1 MESLESFYQN
11 YKRWDKSF
19 DAKGRR
25 IGVVGTGASAV
36 QAVPLLALE
45 AAKVTVFQRTPCW
58 SPRKFDRQYPEWLKT
73 TFTYLP
79 FTMTLLRIGLFL
91 RNEMLFHLLIV
102 TDYWF
107 SSWISRLVHKQV
119 RGNVRK
125 VVKDPET
132 ASKLTPSY
140 SMGCKRITP
149 SDTYWKAFNRE
160 NVELVTEKITGLCEE
175 GVVTAEGI
183 HKVGIV

>member
-1 MESLESFYQN
+1 
-11 YKRWDKSF
+11 
-19 DAKGRR
+19 
-25 IGVVGTGASAV
+25 
-36 QAVPLLALE
+36 
-45 AAKVTVFQRTPCW
+45 
-58 SPRKFDRQYPEWLKT
+58 
-73 TFTYLP
+73 
-79 FTMTLLRIGLFL
+79 MTILRIGLFL
-91 RNEMLFHLLIV
+91 RNEMLFLLLIV